1 MAKGTY
7 IYLDRGIL
15 DHWTYNDKPFNRS
28 MAWIDLLLLA
38 DHSTHTAMWRGKP
51 TEFKRGDVNLSISQL
66 AQRWGWS
73 RDKARRFI
81 LQLEQDNMLRLK
93 STPYRTVITIVKY
106 DIFQNKRTRDKARDN
121 TTDRTADKATDH
133 TYLSNNKGIIKE
145 DKEKASPASE
155 NEELDRLYE
164 LLDNL
169 PLDSEEYKQAFRRI
183 GELEKDE

>member
-66 AQRWGWS
+66 AQRWGWT
-73 RDKARRFI
+73 RDKARRFVS
-81 LQLEQDNMLRLK
+81 QLEQDNMVRANC
-93 STPYRTVITIVKY
+93 TTNRTTITIVNY
-106 DIFQNKRTRDKARDN
+106 DNFQNKRTTNR
-121 TTDRTADKATDH
+121 ATDH
-133 TYLSNNKGIIKE
+133 TTERTSNHATDHAHLINNKGIIKE
-145 DKEKASPASE
+145 NKEKASPASE